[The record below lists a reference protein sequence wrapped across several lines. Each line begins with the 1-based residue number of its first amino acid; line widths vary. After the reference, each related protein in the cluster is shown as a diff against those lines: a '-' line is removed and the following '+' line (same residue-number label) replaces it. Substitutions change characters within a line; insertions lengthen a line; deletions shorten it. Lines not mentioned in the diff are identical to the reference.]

1 MDLEWDEAKRLQ
13 ALLER
18 GMDFADV
25 VRFDLD
31 SIVTVPDERFD
42 YGELRFR
49 STGYLNGALCRFCWT
64 PRNGRVRIISMRK
77 VNDRERKIY
86 EAEIQAPSDS
96 R

>member
-1 MDLEWDEAKRLQ
+1 MDLDWDEAKRLQ
-13 ALLER
+13 ALLKR

-25 VRFDLD
+25 V
-31 SIVTVPDERFD
+31 RFD